1 MLLSEAALHTFVG
14 EITRIAAFK
23 MATAGCLLKPFLT
36 RRLSIAYLQM
46 LLSKAALPTVATAS
60 VTLDPIRASS
70 LCWKDH
76 KNSRV
81 QNGDSRLP
89 SKAFSDAAFIY
100 VLLLNAAFQSRAEKP
115 RSKRL
120 W

>member
-1 MLLSEAALHTFVG
+1 
-14 EITRIAAFK
+14 
-23 MATAGCLLKPFLT
+23 
-36 RRLSIAYLQM
+36 M

-81 QNGDSRLP
+81 QKGDSRLP

-100 VLLLNAAFQSRAEKP
+100 AYLQMLLPKAALHTYVGEITKTAAFKKAKASY
-115 RSKRL
+115 L
-120 W
+120 YCLF

>member
-1 MLLSEAALHTFVG
+1 
-14 EITRIAAFK
+14 
-23 MATAGCLLKPFLT
+23 
-36 RRLSIAYLQM
+36 
-46 LLSKAALPTVATAS
+46 AS
-60 VTLDPIRASS
+60 VTLDPIRASHV
-70 LCWKDH
+70 CRKDY

-81 QNGDSRLP
+81 QNGDSWLP

>member
-1 MLLSEAALHTFVG
+1 SRLPSKAFSD
-14 EITRIAAFK
+14 AAFNSVY
-23 MATAGCLLKPFLT
+23 FQ
-36 RRLSIAYLQM
+36 IQ
-46 LLSKAALPTVATAS
+46 LSKSALPTVATAS

-81 QNGDSRLP
+81 QKGDSRLP

-100 VLLLNAAFQSRAEKP
+100 DYL
-115 RSKRL
+115 
-120 W
+120 